1 MSDSYSCQCHNR
13 SNYSTIFYKS
23 WYNKSRPFRNFIFFY
38 IFIRTHRSEKES
50 KKKEKKKNLH
60 NFHHRFLK
68 TIDFNKE
75 RSVKMLKNI
84 VFNISI
90 YTLREIYRNLSTGKN
105 IEYGTVLFVA
115 IFNERNMQT
124 IDSFRLVINTS
135 PICKIRNFV

>member
-23 WYNKSRPFRNFIFFY
+23 WYNKSRPFHNFIFFTFLFER
-38 IFIRTHRSEKES
+38 IDPKRNRRRK
-50 KKKEKKKNLH
+50 KKKNVH

>member
-23 WYNKSRPFRNFIFFY
+23 WYNKSRPFHNFIFFTFSFER
-38 IFIRTHRSEKES
+38 IDPKRNRRRK
-50 KKKEKKKNLH
+50 KKKNVH